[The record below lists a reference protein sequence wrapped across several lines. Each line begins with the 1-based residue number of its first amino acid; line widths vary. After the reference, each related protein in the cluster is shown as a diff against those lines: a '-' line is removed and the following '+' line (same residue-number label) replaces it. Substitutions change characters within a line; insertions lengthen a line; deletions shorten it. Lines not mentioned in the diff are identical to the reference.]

1 MLVDLCTSV
10 LWFGCYCI
18 SFVSLLRGLVWIR
31 VGGGVSG
38 WFVFGGL
45 LVVDFVGVLRRDGC
59 GLRVVC
65 GCALLGGWFE
75 FRFGLMVWR
84 SGLGFVVGLIA
95 GLGAVS
101 CLVVLRIIEFFGCL
115 GLVMFRVGLG
125 CGLCIGCFG

>member
-1 MLVDLCTSV
+1 M
-10 LWFGCYCI
+10 
-18 SFVSLLRGLVWIR
+18 
-31 VGGGVSG
+31 
-38 WFVFGGL
+38 
-45 LVVDFVGVLRRDGC
+45 
-59 GLRVVC
+59 C
-65 GCALLGGWFE
+65 GCVLLGGWFG

-101 CLVVLRIIEFFGCL
+101 CLVVLRIIAFFGCL